1 MTFFFCF
8 IRYGGI
14 YLDSDIIVL
23 KPISL
28 LNNCVGM
35 EDRGAGSALNGAV
48 MAFQKHR
55 YCSMLPIF
63 PEYFHFLNMIF
74 KEATEVM
81 VIS

>member
-1 MTFFFCF
+1 MAMTLFFCL

-35 EDRGAGSALNGAV
+35 EDRGNGSALNGAV
-48 MAFQKHR
+48 MAFQRHR
-55 YCSMLPIF
+55 YCFHALYICRIF
-63 PEYFHFLNMIF
+63 SFS
-74 KEATEVM
+74 K
-81 VIS
+81 